1 MWEKFV
7 QLSVQYPLDS
17 LSHIASLLPVFIG
30 ITFLN
35 QLRPAAR
42 LMVLFV
48 GLFFLKDSIALYHSL
63 RSESN
68 LYLYN
73 LQSFFEIGV
82 VGATYAVVSPVSIKK
97 VIISIAAVCLLIN
110 VIFYS
115 SIELSPGNL
124 TVARLFMLAV
134 VLMYLTR
141 ITNQVIVR
149 NIMTHDLFW
158 FSAGLLVYIAG
169 TFFIFLFGHYL
180 FEKTT
185 SLDTFN
191 LYWNIQQV
199 IYILFC
205 IISAVGLW
213 MSRLERIR
221 PLPVL

>member
-1 MWEKFV
+1 MWEKFIE
-7 QLSVQYPLDS
+7 LSSKYPLDT
-17 LSHIASLLPVFIG
+17 LSHAASLLPVLIG
-30 ITFLN
+30 LTFLN

-42 LMVLFV
+42 LMVLLV
-48 GLFFLKDSIALYHSL
+48 GLFFLKDSVALYHSL

-73 LQSFFEIGV
+73 LQSFVEIGV
-82 VGATYAVVSPVSIKK
+82 VGAAYAVVSPVSIKK
-97 VIISIAAVCLLIN
+97 VIISSAIACLVVN

-115 SIELSPGNL
+115 SLELSPGNL

-180 FEKTT
+180 FEETT

-199 IYILFC
+199 IYIIFC
-205 IISAVGLW
+205 VISAVGLW
-213 MSRLERIR
+213 MSRFERVK
-221 PLPVL
+221 PLPAL